1 MYRKPLDFNSL
12 PLVIQEMIE
21 DSSGAA
27 AVIDELIEKKGENNS
42 LALLI
47 ILDDMNIRGLQI
59 SNLYKMCDNDIDKF
73 YEKVLTMTKED
84 IENVNYESYTV
95 CIHKAIYDG
104 SKEDRKNN
112 PEKYLFTDEERN
124 NMRNIKSK
132 DRALDILET
141 KTKTKQDDLYPSIT
155 KKEALS
161 IINKHGFTCGYK
173 KTYETKEGKSVTY
186 RVFYNELGDIIY
198 TNSLESPDI
207 FLWGECKLNAVRK
220 NEGSTLELIGCN
232 VYKNIKEVV
241 GYNIDLRKRPFETYQ
256 KIIDKG
262 EKILDKI
269 KYNYY
274 NNNLIPIISSN
285 KGIEYLENNKEYEN
299 IVIKNI
305 CDLLTFKET
314 YFDLDKKLKEI
325 YRLLLKYA
333 EEKAYDELIY
343 QLNTDKGVDVALKL
357 QEDLGIKLDKNKL
370 FKAKERFLGTNK
382 KHFDIPKSKFL
393 SDTVVDD
400 PKGKEINSRIIK
412 IISKEK
418 LTAKI

>member
-59 SNLYKMCDNDIDKF
+59 SNLYKMCDNNIDKF

-325 YRLLLKYA
+325 YRLLLKYS

>member
-1 MYRKPLDFNSL
+1 MHRKSLDFSSL

-27 AVIDELIEKKGENNS
+27 AIIDELIEKKGDNNA
-42 LALLI
+42 LAVLI

-59 SNLYKMCDNDIDKF
+59 SNLYKMCDKDIEKF
-73 YEKVLTMTKED
+73 YEKSLTMTKED
-84 IENVNYESYTV
+84 IDNINYDSYTV

-104 SKEDRKNN
+104 SKEDRENN

-132 DRALDILET
+132 DRALNILEN
-141 KTKTKQDDLYPSIT
+141 KTKPVQNDLYPSIT

-173 KTYETKEGKSVTY
+173 KTYETEGKRITY
-186 RVFYNELGDIIY
+186 RVFYNKLGDIIY
-198 TNSLESPDI
+198 TNSLENPDI
-207 FLWGECKLNAVRK
+207 FLWGECKLNAVRISEGK
-220 NEGSTLELIGCN
+220 NLELIGCN
-232 VYKNIKEVV
+232 SYNNIKEVV

-256 KIIDKG
+256 KIVDKG
-262 EKILDKI
+262 QKIIDKI
-269 KYNYY
+269 KHNYY

-285 KGIEYLENNKEYEN
+285 KGIEYIENNKEYEN

-314 YFDLDKKLKEI
+314 YYDLDEKLQNI
-325 YRLLLKYA
+325 YKPLLTCA

-343 QLNTDKGVDVALKL
+343 QLNTDKGIDIALKL
-357 QEDLGIKLDKNKL
+357 QEDLGIKLDKHKL

-400 PKGKEINSRIIK
+400 PKIKEINNRIIK
-412 IISKEK
+412 IITKEK

>member
-325 YRLLLKYA
+325 YRLLLKYS

>member
-12 PLVIQEMIE
+12 PIVIQEMIE
-21 DSSGAA
+21 DSSHAA
-27 AVIDELIEKKGENNS
+27 AIIDELVEKKGETNA

-59 SNLYKMCDNDIDKF
+59 ANLYKICGNDIEKF
-73 YEKVLTMTKED
+73 YEKVLAITKED
-84 IENVNYESYTV
+84 IENINYESYTL

-104 SKEDRKNN
+104 SKEDREKN
-112 PEKYLFTDEERN
+112 PEKYVFTDEERN

-141 KTKTKQDDLYPSIT
+141 KTKSKQDDLYPSIA

-161 IINKHGFTCGYK
+161 IINNHGFTCGYK
-173 KTYETKEGKSVTY
+173 KTYETDGKRITY
-186 RVFYNELGDIIY
+186 RVFYNDLGDIIY
-198 TNSLESPDI
+198 TNSLENPDI

-220 NEGSTLELIGCN
+220 NEGNSLELIGCN
-232 VYKNIKEVV
+232 SYKNIKEVV
-241 GYNIDLRKRPFETYQ
+241 GYNIDLRKIPFETYQ
-256 KIIDKG
+256 KIINKG
-262 EKILDKI
+262 EKLIDEI

-285 KGIEYLENNKEYEN
+285 KGIEYLENNKEYDN

-314 YFDLDKKLKEI
+314 YYDLDKELKGI
-325 YRLLLKYA
+325 YKLLLTYA

-343 QLNTDKGVDVALKL
+343 QLNTDKGIEIALKL
-357 QEDLGIKLDKNKL
+357 QEDLGIKLDKHKL
-370 FKAKERFLGTNK
+370 FKAKDRFIGTNK

-393 SDTVVDD
+393 SDNVVDD
-400 PKGKEINSRIIK
+400 PKGKEINNRIIK
-412 IISKEK
+412 IITKEK
-418 LTAKI
+418 LTANI

>member
-59 SNLYKMCDNDIDKF
+59 SNLYKMCDNNIDKF

-232 VYKNIKEVV
+232 VYKNIKEVL

>member
-1 MYRKPLDFNSL
+1 MYRKPLDFSSL

-59 SNLYKMCDNDIDKF
+59 TNLYKMCDSDIEKF

-155 KKEALS
+155 KKEALF
-161 IINKHGFTCGYK
+161 IISKHGFTCGYK

-220 NEGSTLELIGCN
+220 NEESNLELIGCN
-232 VYKNIKEVV
+232 AYKNIKEVV
-241 GYNIDLRKRPFETYQ
+241 GYNIDLRKKPFETYQ

-262 EKILDKI
+262 EKIIDKI

-325 YRLLLKYA
+325 YKLLLKYA

-343 QLNTDKGVDVALKL
+343 QLNTDKGIDVALKL

-400 PKGKEINSRIIK
+400 PKGKDINNRIIK

-418 LTAKI
+418 LTVKI

>member
-1 MYRKPLDFNSL
+1 MYRKPLDFSSL

-59 SNLYKMCDNDIDKF
+59 TNLYKMCDSDIEKF

-161 IINKHGFTCGYK
+161 IISKHGFTCGYK

-220 NEGSTLELIGCN
+220 NEESNLEIIGCN
-232 VYKNIKEVV
+232 AYKNIKEVV
-241 GYNIDLRKRPFETYQ
+241 GYNIDLRKKPFETYQ

-262 EKILDKI
+262 EKIIDKI

-325 YRLLLKYA
+325 YKLLLKYA

-343 QLNTDKGVDVALKL
+343 QLNTDKGIDVALKL

-400 PKGKEINSRIIK
+400 PKGKDINNRIIK

-418 LTAKI
+418 LTVKI

>member
-1 MYRKPLDFNSL
+1 MHRKPLDFSSL

-27 AVIDELIEKKGENNS
+27 AVIDELIEKKGENNA
-42 LALLI
+42 LAVLI

-59 SNLYKMCDNDIDKF
+59 TNLYKMCDNNIEKF
-73 YEKVLTMTKED
+73 YEKALTMTRED
-84 IENVNYESYTV
+84 IENINYDTYTV
-95 CIHKAIYDG
+95 CIHKAIFDG
-104 SKEDRKNN
+104 SKEDRENN
-112 PEKYLFTDEERN
+112 PEKYLFTEEERN

-132 DRALDILET
+132 DRALNILENST
-141 KTKTKQDDLYPSIT
+141 KQNQDDLYPSIT

-173 KTYETKEGKSVTY
+173 KTYETEGKRMTY

-198 TNSLESPDI
+198 TNSLENPDI
-207 FLWGECKLNAVRK
+207 FLWGECKLNIVRA
-220 NEGSTLELIGCN
+220 NQGNSLELIGCN
-232 VYKNIKEVV
+232 SYKNIKEVV
-241 GYNIDLRKRPFETYQ
+241 GYNIDLRKKPFETY
-256 KIIDKG
+256 KKVIEKG
-262 EKILDKI
+262 EKPIDKI

-285 KGIEYLENNKEYEN
+285 KGIEYLNNNKEYEN

-314 YFDLDKKLKEI
+314 YYDLDEKLQEI
-325 YRLLLKYA
+325 YKPLLVCA

-343 QLNTDKGVDVALKL
+343 QLNSDKGIDIALKL
-357 QEDLGIKLDKNKL
+357 QEDLGIKLDKHKL
-370 FKAKERFLGTNK
+370 FSAKERFLGTSK

-393 SDTVVDD
+393 SDRVVED
-400 PKGKEINSRIIK
+400 PKGKEINRRIIK
-412 IISKEK
+412 IVANEK
-418 LTAKI
+418 LIAQI

>member
-1 MYRKPLDFNSL
+1 MYRKPLDFSSL

-59 SNLYKMCDNDIDKF
+59 TNLYKICDSDIEKF

-112 PEKYLFTDEERN
+112 PEKYIFTDEERN

-132 DRALDILET
+132 NRALDILET
-141 KTKTKQDDLYPSIT
+141 KSKPTQDDLYPSIT

-220 NEGSTLELIGCN
+220 NEGSSLELIGCN
-232 VYKNIKEVV
+232 AYKNIKEVI

-262 EKILDKI
+262 EKIIDKI

-325 YRLLLKYA
+325 YKLLLKYA
-333 EEKAYDELIY
+333 EGKAYDELIY
-343 QLNTDKGVDVALKL
+343 QLNTDKGIDVALKL
-357 QEDLGIKLDKNKL
+357 QEDLEIKLDKNKL

-418 LTAKI
+418 LTVKI

>member
-1 MYRKPLDFNSL
+1 MYRKPLDFSSL

-59 SNLYKMCDNDIDKF
+59 TNLYKMCDSDIEKF

-161 IINKHGFTCGYK
+161 IISKHGFTCGYK

-220 NEGSTLELIGCN
+220 NEESNLELIGCN
-232 VYKNIKEVV
+232 AYKNIKEVV
-241 GYNIDLRKRPFETYQ
+241 GYNIDLRKKPFETYQ

-262 EKILDKI
+262 EKIIDKI

-325 YRLLLKYA
+325 YKLLLKYA

-343 QLNTDKGVDVALKL
+343 QLNTDKGIDVALKL

-400 PKGKEINSRIIK
+400 PKGKDINNRIIK

-418 LTAKI
+418 LTVKI

>member
-1 MYRKPLDFNSL
+1 MNRKPLDFSSL

-27 AVIDELIEKKGENNS
+27 AVIDELIEKKGENNA
-42 LALLI
+42 LAVLI

-59 SNLYKMCDNDIDKF
+59 TNLYKICDKNIEKF
-73 YEKVLTMTKED
+73 YEKALTMTKED
-84 IENVNYESYTV
+84 IDNINYDSYTV
-95 CIHKAIYDG
+95 CMHKAIYDG
-104 SKEDRKNN
+104 SKEDRKQN

-132 DRALDILET
+132 DRALDILEN
-141 KTKTKQDDLYPSIT
+141 KTKPTQDDLYPSIT

-173 KTYETKEGKSVTY
+173 KTYTAGEGKIITY
-186 RVFYNELGDIIY
+186 RVFYNDIGDILY
-198 TNSLESPDI
+198 TSSLENPDI

-220 NEGSTLELIGCN
+220 NEGSSLDIIGCN
-232 VYKNIKEVV
+232 SYKNIKEII
-241 GYNIDLRKRPFETYQ
+241 GYNIDLRKKPFETYQ
-256 KIIDKG
+256 KI
-262 EKILDKI
+262 LDKKEKTI
-269 KYNYY
+269 KEVKYNYY

-285 KGIEYLENNKEYEN
+285 KGIEYLENNKEYDN

-314 YFDLDKKLKEI
+314 YYDLDKKLKEI
-325 YRLLLKYA
+325 YKTLLTYA

-343 QLNTDKGVDVALKL
+343 QLNTDKGVDIAIKL
-357 QEDLGIKLDKNKL
+357 QEDLGIRLDKREL

-393 SDTVVDD
+393 SDLLVED
-400 PKGKEINSRIIK
+400 PKGREINNRIIK
-412 IISKEK
+412 IVTKK
-418 LTAKI
+418 QLTNQI

>member
-1 MYRKPLDFNSL
+1 MYRKPLDFSSL

-27 AVIDELIEKKGENNS
+27 AVIDELIEKKGENNT

-59 SNLYKMCDNDIDKF
+59 TNLYKMCDSDIEKF
-73 YEKVLTMTKED
+73 YEKVLTITKED
-84 IENVNYESYTV
+84 IDNINYESYTV

-104 SKEDRKNN
+104 NKEDRNNN

-124 NMRNIKSK
+124 NMRKIKSK
-132 DRALDILET
+132 DRALNILEN
-141 KTKTKQDDLYPSIT
+141 KEKPKQDDLYPSIT
-155 KKEALS
+155 KKDAIS
-161 IINKHGFTCGYK
+161 IIDKHGFTCGYK
-173 KTYETKEGKSVTY
+173 KTYETEGKRVTY
-186 RVFYNELGDIIY
+186 RVFYNDLGDIIY
-198 TNSLESPDI
+198 TNSLENPDI

-220 NEGSTLELIGCN
+220 NERNNLELIGCN
-232 VYKNIKEVV
+232 SYKNIKEVV
-241 GYNIDLRKRPFETYQ
+241 GYNIDLRKRPFETYK

-262 EKILDKI
+262 EKLIDKI
-269 KYNYY
+269 KSNYY

-285 KGIEYLENNKEYEN
+285 KGIEYIENNKEYEN

-314 YFDLDKKLKEI
+314 FYDLDKELQEI
-325 YRLLLKYA
+325 YKLLLACA

-343 QLNTDKGVDVALKL
+343 QLNTDNGIDIALKL
-357 QEDLGIKLDKNKL
+357 QEDLGIKLDKHKL

-393 SDTVVDD
+393 SDRVVDD
-400 PKGKEINSRIIK
+400 PKGKEINNRIIK
-412 IISKEK
+412 IITKEK
-418 LTAKI
+418 LTAQI

>member
-285 KGIEYLENNKEYEN
+285 KGIEYLENNKEYDN

>member
-1 MYRKPLDFNSL
+1 MYRKPLDFSSL

-21 DSSGAA
+21 DSSLAA
-27 AVIDELIEKKGENNS
+27 AVIDELIEEKGENNA
-42 LALLI
+42 LAVLI

-59 SNLYKMCDNDIDKF
+59 TNLYKLCGKDIEKF
-73 YEKVLTMTKED
+73 YEKALTMTKED
-84 IENVNYESYTV
+84 IDNINYDSYTV
-95 CIHKAIYDG
+95 CMHKAIYDG
-104 SKEDRKNN
+104 SKEDREKH

-141 KTKTKQDDLYPSIT
+141 KTKPTQDDLYPSIT

-161 IINKHGFTCGYK
+161 IISKHGFTCGYK
-173 KTYETKEGKSVTY
+173 KAYETKEGKTITY
-186 RVFYNELGDIIY
+186 RVFYNNLGDVLY
-198 TNSLESPDI
+198 TSSLENPDI

-220 NEGSTLELIGCN
+220 NEGKSLDIIGCN
-232 VYKNIKEVV
+232 SYKNIKEVI
-241 GYNIDLRKRPFETYQ
+241 GYNIDLRKKPFETYK
-256 KIIDKG
+256 KILDKG
-262 EKILDKI
+262 EKIIDTI

-314 YFDLDKKLKEI
+314 YYDLDKELKKI
-325 YRLLLKYA
+325 YKLLLTYA

-343 QLNTDKGVDVALKL
+343 QLNTDKGIDIALKL
-357 QEDLGIKLDKNKL
+357 QEDLGIILDKNKL

-393 SDTVVDD
+393 SDRVVDD
-400 PKGKEINSRIIK
+400 PKGKEINNRIIK

-418 LTAKI
+418 LTAQI

>member
-1 MYRKPLDFNSL
+1 MHRKPLDFSSL
-12 PLVIQEMIE
+12 PIVIQEMIE
-21 DSSGAA
+21 DSSQAA
-27 AVIDELIEKKGENNS
+27 AIIDELIEKKGDNNT

-59 SNLYKMCDNDIDKF
+59 TNLYKMCDKNIEKL

-84 IENVNYESYTV
+84 IEKINYESYAV
-95 CIHKAIYDG
+95 CVHKAIYDG
-104 SKEDRKNN
+104 SKEDRENN

-132 DRALDILET
+132 DRALNILET
-141 KTKTKQDDLYPSIT
+141 KEKTKQDDLYPSIT
-155 KKEALS
+155 KQDAIS

-173 KTYETKEGKSVTY
+173 KTYEKEGKRVTY
-186 RVFYNELGDIIY
+186 RVFYNDLGDIIY
-198 TNSLESPDI
+198 TNSLENPDI
-207 FLWGECKLNAVRK
+207 FLWGECKLNAIRK
-220 NEGSTLELIGCN
+220 NEGNSLELIGCN
-232 VYKNIKEVV
+232 SYKNVKEVV
-241 GYNIDLRKRPFETYQ
+241 GYNIDLRKKPFETYQ
-256 KIIDKG
+256 KIIEKG
-262 EKILDKI
+262 EKLVEKI

-285 KGIEYLENNKEYEN
+285 KGIEYLKNNKEYEN

-314 YFDLDKKLKEI
+314 YYDLDEKLQKI
-325 YRLLLKYA
+325 YKLLLTSA

-343 QLNTDKGVDVALKL
+343 QLNTDKGIDIAFKL
-357 QEDLGIKLDKNKL
+357 QEDLGIKLDKYKL

-400 PKGKEINSRIIK
+400 PKGKEINNRIIK
-412 IISKEK
+412 IITREK
-418 LTAKI
+418 MTAQI

>member
-220 NEGSTLELIGCN
+220 NEGSSLELIGCN